1 MTRTC
6 RWVLGFGELIKLA
19 ARQLSSLFFPHSNR
33 HSPLPMDSFAPLL
46 VPDFCT
52 DTGAFL
58 AVYRDGIT
66 RSSDPVFSLTRFKV
80 KYINGNKTKTFSE
93 HELLSVVVEDS
104 QTKQTYNFYVER
116 SSSIR
121 RGLPSNPSPSST
133 PSSASTPSPAPTPPQ
148 ASTVSLA
155 SVGAEDYPL
164 LPLNPPS
171 SLPLPTAATP
181 RHSFAQRVTLKSA
194 GSLNSS
200 SSSLSGIAA
209 DRILGRAM
217 KDLEIGQVILQI
229 EPIDLSLFEL
239 GILVDVVHNE
249 APAYS
254 VLQNQCYWFM
264 STIAEVV
271 LSKYGNSLGEEAQAP
286 VNYLPKTAGTWRSLQ
301 VAAPKDD
308 LLEKV
313 GQRFSVRKEEEF
325 KVVSFHELVIC
336 LSTSNNLKGTQRAS
350 RRTTS

>member
-19 ARQLSSLFFPHSNR
+19 ARQLSSLFFPHPNR
-33 HSPLPMDSFAPLL
+33 HSPAQMDSFAPLL

-58 AVYRDGIT
+58 AVYRDGIA
-66 RSSDPVFSLTRFKV
+66 RSSDPVSSLTRFRV
-80 KYINGNKTKTFSE
+80 QNITGNKTRTFSE
-93 HELLSVVVEDS
+93 HEHLSVAVEDL
-104 QTKQTYNFYVER
+104 QTKQTYNFYIER
-116 SSSIR
+116 SSSNR
-121 RGLPSNPSPSST
+121 PSNSSPS
-133 PSSASTPSPAPTPPQ
+133 STPSPAPTPPQ

-171 SLPLPTAATP
+171 SLPQPTDATP

-194 GSLNSS
+194 GSLNYS
-200 SSSLSGIAA
+200 SSSLDGVAA
-209 DRILGRAM
+209 DRILGSAM
-217 KDLEIGQVILQI
+217 MDTRIGQIILQI
-229 EPIDLSLFEL
+229 KPIELSLFEL

-249 APAYS
+249 APDYS

-264 STIAEVV
+264 STIIEVII
-271 LSKYGNSLGEEAQAP
+271 SKYGDTLREEAQAP
-286 VNYLPKTAGTWRSLQ
+286 GEYLPKTAGTWRGLQ
-301 VAAPKDD
+301 IAAPKEG

-325 KVVSFHELVIC
+325 KVVGFYELVIC
-336 LSTSNNLKGTQRAS
+336 LSTSNNLKGIQGAS
-350 RRTTS
+350 RRTAS